1 MSFGW
6 TPSAADRRLLPEG
19 RLAGPMPWVIAI
31 MMFLTALAA
40 AAGLGLGAAARAL
53 GDDLAGKLTVQIVEA
68 DPVVRDRQ
76 AADVAAALGRLSS
89 VATVKRISQPEMAAL
104 LEPYLGSGGLAEE
117 ELPVPAL
124 IDVTMDDS
132 GDRAMADVT
141 TTVHRVAPDARLD
154 RHARWLAPLTGL
166 IASLRWLAIALVML
180 MAVATAAAVV
190 LAARAALNTHR
201 FTIDVLHLM
210 GSTDVQI
217 AWLFQRRIALDA
229 LFGGVV
235 GLTMAVAVL
244 LLLGSRAHDI
254 GSDLLGS
261 VSLGMQAWGI
271 VLALPVIG
279 ALLAMLTARITV
291 LRTLRKML

>member
-31 MMFLTALAA
+31 MMFLTVLAA

-76 AADVAAALGRLSS
+76 AQAAVAALKRLSVVRS
-89 VATVKRISQPEMAAL
+89 VDRLGQAEMSAL
-104 LEPYLGSGGLAEE
+104 LEPYLGTGGLAAD

-124 IDVTMDDS
+124 IDVVLSDS
-132 GDRAMADVT
+132 SARSMEDVAT
-141 TTVHRVAPDARLD
+141 AIRGVAPNARTD

-166 IASLRWLAIALVML
+166 IDSLRWLAVALVLL
-180 MAVATAAAVV
+180 MAAATAAAVV

-210 GSTDVQI
+210 GSTDTQI

-229 LFGGVV
+229 LFGGLV
-235 GLTMAVAVL
+235 GLTAATSVL
-244 LLLGSRAHDI
+244 LILGARVSEI
-254 GSDLLGS
+254 GSDLLGAVTLRIDS
-261 VSLGMQAWGI
+261 WAMI
-271 VLALPVIG
+271 LALPLAG
-279 ALLAMLTARITV
+279 AVLAMLAARITV
-291 LRTLRKML
+291 LRTLRRML